1 MNEVFSFGSYYPG
14 DSALHRLD
22 PRTKLLGGIVFLLIA
37 LLARSFVALGA
48 IAVFI
53 AALYG
58 AARIPAGR
66 ALRSLAPLLA
76 IVLVVA
82 VLNLLTNHSGRVLAA
97 LGPFQI
103 SEGSLRSCAFTA
115 ARMLLMMCG
124 MSLVT
129 MTTMTLDLTCAVER
143 LLAPFARIGL
153 PAHELGMML
162 GIALR
167 FMPQFA
173 TELMCTYRAQISRG
187 AHVTAG
193 PLGSVRM
200 LSSISIPL
208 FASIFRHAE
217 TLSAA
222 MEARCYHG
230 EAGRTR
236 LHPLRYRACDGVAA
250 AILAALGA
258 CVVVIGVIAG

>member
-14 DSALHRLD
+14 DSTLHRLD

-103 SEGSLRSCAFTA
+103 SEGSLRSCSFTA

-129 MTTMTLDLTCAVER
+129 MTTMTLDLTSAVER

-153 PAHELGMML
+153 PAYSNEVILMLKASALASTVTLLELTGMARTI
-162 GIALR
+162 IARTYLPVEIFFAAGVFYLVISFLLVQGFKLLERWLR
-167 FMPQFA
+167 VDACQ
-173 TELMCTYRAQISRG
+173 
-187 AHVTAG
+187 
-193 PLGSVRM
+193 
-200 LSSISIPL
+200 
-208 FASIFRHAE
+208 
-217 TLSAA
+217 
-222 MEARCYHG
+222 
-230 EAGRTR
+230 GR
-236 LHPLRYRACDGVAA
+236 
-250 AILAALGA
+250 
-258 CVVVIGVIAG
+258 